1 MNLSFCFPPVEV
13 FVHRLSLSFYRCIH
27 PSIPSH
33 SSSLR
38 LSIPLCSLPDPPAA
52 SLLSSC
58 AVIQGGSGTQSWQQR
73 WDGGM
78 GWRQLSDYVCF
89 FHWGLIWLSLILW
102 VHATVRTDVCV
113 LVCGKRW
120 SVLQPPCCGE
130 NNSGSNVKIP
140 CGKMTVNILK
150 GIWKETLLSRV
161 SPHGCS
167 Q

>member
-1 MNLSFCFPPVEV
+1 MKLSFCFPPVEV
-13 FVHRLSLSFYRCIH
+13 FVHRLSLSLFIDA
-27 PSIPSH
+27 SIPSH

-78 GWRQLSDYVCF
+78 GWRQLSDYVLVCL
-89 FHWGLIWLSLILW
+89 FHWGLIWFSLILW
-102 VHATVRTDVCV
+102 VHTTERTDVCV
-113 LVCGKRW
+113 DVWQKVI
-120 SVLQPPCCGE
+120 SAPAT

-150 GIWKETLLSRV
+150 SIWKETLLSRV